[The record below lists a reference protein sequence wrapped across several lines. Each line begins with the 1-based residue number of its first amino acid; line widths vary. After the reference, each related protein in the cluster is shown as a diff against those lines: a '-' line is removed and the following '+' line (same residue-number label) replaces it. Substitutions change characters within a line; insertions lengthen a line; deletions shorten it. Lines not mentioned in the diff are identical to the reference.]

1 MKILIT
7 GGIKSGKSLQA
18 EKRII
23 EISNGQIPIYLATNE
38 LFDSEMKK
46 RVSEHRNRRGNRFQ
60 TIEEALYLY
69 DTINERKEPVLI
81 ECMTMWLNNA
91 LYKKFPEEKIFLE
104 IKNLFTLKNDLIFVL
119 NEVGLGIVPENNL
132 AREFADLSGKVA
144 QILADLCDEVNLC
157 VAGRLLKLK

>member
-46 RVSEHRNRRGNRFQ
+46 RVSEHRNRRDNRFQ

-104 IKNLFTLKNDLIFVL
+104 II
-119 NEVGLGIVPENNL
+119 
-132 AREFADLSGKVA
+132 S
-144 QILADLCDEVNLC
+144 
-157 VAGRLLKLK
+157 

>member
-1 MKILIT
+1 M
-7 GGIKSGKSLQA
+7 
-18 EKRII
+18 
-23 EISNGQIPIYLATNE
+23 
-38 LFDSEMKK
+38 
-46 RVSEHRNRRGNRFQ
+46 
-60 TIEEALYLY
+60 Y